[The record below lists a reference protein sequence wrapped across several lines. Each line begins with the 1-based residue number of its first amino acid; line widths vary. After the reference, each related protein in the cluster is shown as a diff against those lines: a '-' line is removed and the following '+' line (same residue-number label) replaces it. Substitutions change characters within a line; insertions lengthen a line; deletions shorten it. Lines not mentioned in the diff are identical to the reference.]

1 MRIPA
6 VVAAATAL
14 TLGLGATVA
23 IGLTAAADPPPSWTV
38 EVTST
43 PLSPDG
49 ELAFTGTKP
58 SDSVPTDVTVT
69 SGSLTESASCTGL
82 DGDTFSCTYDPAGDF
97 TVGTGTISFLIG
109 EGADFTVDFTVD
121 GPPVPATGAP
131 SMNYEYTPAGVIATG
146 TPTYPASKVAIE
158 FYTYTG
164 NESDLWEAAGGC
176 PAPGYDGNPFDA
188 VTDNT
193 CSVADLDP
201 GTYNIYSQQDVGDGA
216 TSTGTFASDYFV
228 VPPAPTISAYVYPDY
243 SVYLSGT
250 YPVDYLFDLPAEC
263 TASADVWP
271 WGNWDCLT
279 APLALGDHSFSA
291 QSRDGGGH
299 DTVAITDATY
309 VTGGRSALATL
320 DLTITPLTPSVELS
334 FEPGSVTV
342 SSTPQGVATVS
353 RTDFYAYD
361 PDYYYLPVTWA
372 ADCGGPDPM
381 EGEGYYWEGDR
392 FAGVT
397 DDEGV
402 FGCTKDLEPGTWVI
416 ESQQDDGEGG
426 AVSAVAAQYIVIPD
440 APSITSTDINE
451 DGSVELTGTGT
462 YGYPVHVV
470 DSEGNDVCE
479 PVEPDD
485 GGDWSCTT
493 EPLTTGEQTLRAYSV
508 DTGEAEHSVDT
519 WSDPTYVSGG
529 TSAFSAESE
538 VTIVPVVPTMH
549 YEFVPGGVI
558 IEGTPAGN
566 GTVVRTDWYSW
577 TPGDEGDGF
586 AYLDNCGGPDYPDG
600 GEGGSAFAYLPPTT
614 NEESPF
620 FGITPGPTHC
630 EFLGLAP
637 GVWNPYSQQ
646 DTGDGET
653 PQYAFADDYFVV
665 PETPVLSSAVVDAAG
680 KVTVSGT
687 TVPGNRITVING
699 STQILCTA
707 IANPETGAWSCTTPA
722 LANGGYTLRAYSEDR
737 GAGENLDVPGSVY
750 MTGGLSSLSTAQ
762 SVTVDIP
769 SLPETGGGNP
779 PAAPTTPTLIT
790 PTWFFSL
797 GGVDL
802 GNLHP
807 GDKFTITGSGL
818 PTGSKITAEL
828 HSTPVTLGTAT
839 VGSSGTF
846 SLSATVPE
854 STEPGDHTVVVTL
867 TGDGLAPTTKEQ
879 PVTVTAESETAGHSA
894 EGSGTAAEGE
904 ASGEAHG
911 AVEGEQSA
919 TAPNILTNSMNPIIE
934 VLNDPG
940 RIPAAFAAGLVL
952 IIFAILPAHLLNST
966 IAEQYE
972 RFARRMPA
980 LRSTPKWYTSLSA
993 ALAKAPALGGILLM
1007 AATGFLFAFADPH
1020 FGFNLHSLRL
1030 IIALSAALFVVF
1042 FVANWITAAIMRRV
1056 WNVDVVVR
1064 LRPLGL
1070 ILTVVG
1076 VIVSRILEFSPGF
1089 LVGVVLGLSIASSA
1103 AAEHAWKAVLIRAS
1117 VVTGFGIASWM
1128 VYSSIA
1134 EGVHHDPTFLNEVVL
1149 EFFVAIATEGIVLLL
1164 VELLPLHMLE
1174 GERLYK
1180 KSKVLWGAV
1189 YTVVLVVFILAV
1201 VPWEGNWREL
1211 GESFWPWFTAVAIF
1225 GAACVSIYLYF
1236 RFIAT
1241 PLHHDEHHDESG
1253 PELEDDERIA
1263 VGNDS

>member
-38 EVTST
+38 DITSA
-43 PLSPDG
+43 PLLPDG
-49 ELAFTGTKP
+49 ELTFTGTKP
-58 SDSVPTDVTVT
+58 SESVPTGVTVT
-69 SGSLTESASCTGL
+69 TGTLTESASCTGL
-82 DGDTFSCTYDPAGDF
+82 DGTDFSCSYDPAGDF
-97 TVGTGTISFLIG
+97 TVGSGTISFLIG

-121 GPPVPATGAP
+121 GPAAPATGAP
-131 SMNYEYTPAGVIATG
+131 SMSYEYTPAGVIASG
-146 TPTYPASKVAIE
+146 TPTSPASKVAIE
-158 FYTYTG
+158 FFRYTG
-164 NESDLWEAAGGC
+164 NEADQWEAAGGC

-193 CSVADLDP
+193 CSLSDLAP
-201 GTYNIYSQQDVGDGA
+201 GIYNPYSQQDNGDGS
-216 TSTGTFASDYFV
+216 TSTGVFASDYFV
-228 VPPAPTISAYVYPDY
+228 VPPAPTISAEINGNY
-243 SVYLSGT
+243 SAFLSGT
-250 YPVDYLFDLPAEC
+250 VPAGFALDAPDEC
-263 TASADVWP
+263 TSEPYFYNDEW
-271 WGNWDCLT
+271 WCYT
-279 APLALGDHSFSA
+279 EPLGIGSHTFSA
-291 QSRDGGGH
+291 QAYDDGGNS
-299 DTVAITDATY
+299 TEAISDEDATY
-309 VTGGRSALATL
+309 RPGGRSAVATT
-320 DLTITPLTPSVELS
+320 DLTVTTMTPAVELS
-334 FEPGSVTV
+334 FIPGGVTV
-342 SSTPQGVATVS
+342 GSTPQDLGSIA
-353 RTDFYAYD
+353 RTDLYQRVEY
-361 PDYYYLPVTWA
+361 DYYYSSYYYWEWA
-372 ADCGGPDPM
+372 DDCGGPEPSD
-381 EGEGYYWEGDR
+381 GEGGPYWEGDP
-392 FAGVT
+392 F
-397 DDEGV
+397 EGISPELTN
-402 FGCTKDLEPGTWVI
+402 FGCTFSELSPGAWSV
-416 ESQQDDGEGG
+416 ESRQDDGEGG
-426 AVSAVAAQYIVIPD
+426 LSEA
-440 APSITSTDINE
+440 TD
-451 DGSVELTGTGT
+451 S
-462 YGYPVHVV
+462 
-470 DSEGNDVCE
+470 
-479 PVEPDD
+479 
-485 GGDWSCTT
+485 
-493 EPLTTGEQTLRAYSV
+493 R
-508 DTGEAEHSVDT
+508 
-519 WSDPTYVSGG
+519 
-529 TSAFSAESE
+529 
-538 VTIVPVVPTMH
+538 
-549 YEFVPGGVI
+549 
-558 IEGTPAGN
+558 
-566 GTVVRTDWYSW
+566 
-577 TPGDEGDGF
+577 
-586 AYLDNCGGPDYPDG
+586 
-600 GEGGSAFAYLPPTT
+600 
-614 NEESPF
+614 
-620 FGITPGPTHC
+620 
-630 EFLGLAP
+630 
-637 GVWNPYSQQ
+637 
-646 DTGDGET
+646 
-653 PQYAFADDYFVV
+653 YFVV
-665 PETPVLSSAVVDAAG
+665 PVAPVMASTSVTG
-680 KVTVSGT
+680 GGSITVSGT
-687 TVPGNRITVING
+687 SGPGDKVYVLNG
-699 STQILCTA
+699 AAQILCSTTS
-707 IANPETGAWSCTTPA
+707 NPETGLWSCTTPA
-722 LANGGYTLRAYSEDR
+722 LPNGGYDLRAYSEDI
-737 GAGENLDVPGSVY
+737 GAGEVKLDSDSTYV
-750 MTGGLSSLSTAQ
+750 TGGLSDLSGLRV
-762 SVTVDIP
+762 VTVDVP
-769 SLPETGGGNP
+769 ALPGTGGT
-779 PAAPTTPTLIT
+779 PAGPTTPTLIT

-818 PTGSKITAEL
+818 PAGSKITAEL

-839 VGSSGTF
+839 VGSNGTF

-854 STEPGDHTVVVTL
+854 STEPGDHTVVVSV

-879 PVTVTAESETAGHSA
+879 PVHVNAESETAGHTA

-904 ASGEAHG
+904 AHGEAHG
-911 AVEGEQSA
+911 AADAEHSA

-934 VLNDPG
+934 VLSDPE

-980 LRSTPKWYTSLSA
+980 LRSAPKWYTSLSA

-1056 WNVDVVVR
+1056 WDVDVVVR

-1241 PLHHDEHHDESG
+1241 PLHHDEHNDDSG